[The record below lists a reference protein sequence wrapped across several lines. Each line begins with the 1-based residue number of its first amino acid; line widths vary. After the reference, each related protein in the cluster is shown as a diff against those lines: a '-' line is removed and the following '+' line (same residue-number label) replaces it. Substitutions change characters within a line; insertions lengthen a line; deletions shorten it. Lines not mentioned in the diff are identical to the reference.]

1 MGEELTADSVQMGT
15 DVQSADAAQM
25 RADIQFADTAPT
37 RADIQSIDA
46 APMGDI
52 AVSPVD
58 DVQITRLQM
67 QDIDAVEKI
76 ERENYSL
83 PWTAKAFSDALERD
97 YYLFLKAEVGGV
109 LAGYCGYQRSFEI
122 ADITNVTV
130 HRDYRRRQIARR
142 MLKTLME
149 EGRRQGIERFT
160 LEVRRSNTPAIA
172 LYESLGFCVE
182 GVRKGY
188 YQSPKEDALIL
199 WTPEMER

>member
-1 MGEELTADSVQMGT
+1 MGEELTADS
-15 DVQSADAAQM
+15 
-25 RADIQFADTAPT
+25 
-37 RADIQSIDA
+37 
-46 APMGDI
+46 
-52 AVSPVD
+52 
-58 DVQITRLQM
+58 VQITRLQM

-97 YYLFLKAEVGGV
+97 YYLFLKAEADGV

-149 EGRRQGIERFT
+149 EGRRQGVERFT
-160 LEVRRSNTPAIA
+160 LEVRQSNAPAIA
-172 LYESLGFCVE
+172 LYESLGFHVE

-188 YQSPKEDALIL
+188 YESPREDALIL
-199 WTPEMER
+199 WTPEIQR